1 MSEPT
6 LYEAMY
12 ILDPS
17 LPDDEVAELIEA
29 LETAVREAGGE
40 VVGTRDFRTR
50 RLAYKI
56 NGHTHGS
63 YKLLYFRGGGDVV
76 DTLRSEMAIRQSII
90 RSRIFVANPLAIVG
104 GAQEEEG
111 EELPAVEA
119 AEETDE
125 EMVEPTVD
133 EAAET
138 SEVEAADVA
147 EDEETPEDGG

>member
-29 LETAVREAGGE
+29 LENAVREAGGE

-63 YKLLYFRGGGDVV
+63 YKLLYFRGGGAVV
-76 DTLRSEMAIRQSII
+76 DTLRSEMAIRQPII

-104 GAQEEEG
+104 GAQEEES
-111 EELPAVEA
+111 EEVPAIDTVEE
-119 AEETDE
+119 AEE
-125 EMVEPTVD
+125 EMVEATVD

-138 SEVEAADVA
+138 AEVEEADAAQ
-147 EDEETPEDGG
+147 DEETPEDGG